1 MKIDSAIKASVRNLI
16 DFTKTKLK
24 ENIVQANQ
32 SDLMSL
38 SEKDLVFLTTL
49 VESTVTQAFALGY
62 SDVETTINNIKNELN
77 IP

>member
-1 MKIDSAIKASVRNLI
+1 MKIDAAINSSVRNLI

-32 SDLMSL
+32 SELLNL

-49 VESTVTQAFALGY
+49 VESTVTQAFAMGY
-62 SDVETTINNIKNELN
+62 SDVETTIKNIKNELN
-77 IP
+77 ID